1 MGYCGDIM
9 TPEEEKY
16 LAIQEEILG
25 QGQPD
30 KSLEDMYHPADIAA
44 AIEHIEDESRMLEAF
59 SAVGVE
65 MGSQILPLLDE
76 SSRELILDNST
87 PEELAEL
94 IGEMNT
100 DDAADLL
107 GEMEEEVAEEVLGST
122 SAEVDAQVSRL
133 LQFEPETAGGI
144 MQTELI
150 AAREEMTLDQ
160 TLDLLRSRPDIN
172 REVYNI
178 FVVDNLGRLKGVA
191 PIIELLLNPGMKKV
205 GDMVDEGHPP
215 IYVYADDDQENVA
228 SLFKKYDLISL
239 AVVDRNMVLLG
250 RILIDD
256 IVDVFVEEADEDI
269 MALVGAGDEVLSP
282 ATSVVEMAR
291 YRLPWLTASLAGGF
305 VTGALILLFKGTLEA
320 AIALAAFIPIVM
332 GMSGNVGSQSSTLVV
347 RGIATG
353 RIDPGALGAFIFKEV
368 KVGFILGIV
377 CGLISGVAAWAW
389 QSSAEMGLIMGG
401 AVFLA
406 INLAALMGAGIP
418 LIFKWLD
425 VDPAI
430 AGGPIVLALN
440 DITAVFIF
448 LTFATALIHLLH

>member
-1 MGYCGDIM
+1 M
-9 TPEEEKY
+9 TPEEEKH
-16 LAIQEEILG
+16 LAIQEEILDRS
-25 QGQPD
+25 QPEKALD
-30 KSLEDMYHPADIAA
+30 DLYHPADIAA

-59 SAVGVE
+59 TAVGVE

-76 SSRELILDNST
+76 SSRELILDNSS

-107 GEMEEEVAEEVLGST
+107 GEMEVDVAEEVLGAT
-122 SAEVDAQVSRL
+122 SADVDEQVSRL
-133 LQFEPETAGGI
+133 LLFEPETAGGI

-150 AAREEMTLDQ
+150 AASEEMTLDQ
-160 TLDLLRSRPDIN
+160 TLSLLRSRPDIN

-191 PIIELLLNPGMKKV
+191 PIIELMLNPGSKKV
-205 GDMVDEGHPP
+205 GEMVDEGHPP

-239 AVVDRNMVLLG
+239 AVVDRDMVLLG

-269 MALVGAGDEVLSP
+269 MALVGVNEEVLSP
-282 ATSVVEMAR
+282 STSVVEMAR
-291 YRLPWLTASLAGGF
+291 YRLPWLTASLGGGF
-305 VTGALILLFKGTLEA
+305 VTGALIWSFKGTLEA
-320 AIALAAFIPIVM
+320 AMALAAFIPIVM
-332 GMSGNVGSQSSTLVV
+332 GMSGNVGAQSSTLVV

-353 RIDPGALGAFIFKEV
+353 RIEQGDLVTFIYKEL
-368 KVGFILGIV
+368 KVGFILGVI
-377 CGLISGVAAWAW
+377 CGLISGVVAGFW
-389 QSSAEMGLIMGG
+389 QASPGLGLIMGG

-406 INLAALMGAGIP
+406 INLAALMGASIP
-418 LIFKWLD
+418 LIFRWLD

-430 AGGPIVLALN
+430 AGGPIVLAIN
-440 DITAVFIF
+440 DITAVLIF
-448 LTFATALIHLLH
+448 LTLATLLIHLLH

>member
-1 MGYCGDIM
+1 LDRSQ
-9 TPEEEKY
+9 PEK
-16 LAIQEEILG
+16 A
-25 QGQPD
+25 
-30 KSLEDMYHPADIAA
+30 LEDLFHPADIAA
-44 AIEHIEDESRMLEAF
+44 AIEHIEDESKMLEAF
-59 SAVGVE
+59 TATGVG

-76 SSRELILDNST
+76 SARELILDNSSA
-87 PEELAEL
+87 EELAEL
-94 IGEMNT
+94 IGVMNT

-107 GEMEEEVAEEVLGST
+107 GEMEEDVAEEVLGAAP
-122 SAEVDAQVSRL
+122 AEVDAQVSRL
-133 LQFEPETAGGI
+133 LKFEPETAGGI

-150 AAREEMTLDQ
+150 AAREDMTLDQ

-191 PIIELLLNPGMKKV
+191 PIIELMLNPGEKIV
-205 GDMVDEGHPP
+205 GDMVDAGHPP

-256 IVDVFVEEADEDI
+256 IVDVLVEEADEDI

-282 ATSVVEMAR
+282 ATSVVAMAR
-291 YRLPWLTASLAGGF
+291 YRLPWLTASLGGGF
-305 VTGALILLFKGTLEA
+305 VTGVLIWSFKGTLET

-332 GMSGNVGSQSSTLVV
+332 GMSGNVGAQSSTLVV

-353 RIDPGALGAFIFKEV
+353 RIEQGALVAFILKEM
-368 KVGFILGIV
+368 KVGLILGVV
-377 CGLISGVAAWAW
+377 CGVISGVVAGFW
-389 QSSAEMGLIMGG
+389 QASPGLGLIMGG

-406 INLAALMGAGIP
+406 INLAAVMGASIP
-418 LIFKWLD
+418 LIFQWLD

-430 AGGPIVLALN
+430 AGGPIVLAIN
-440 DITAVFIF
+440 DITAVLIF
-448 LTFATALIHLLH
+448 LTLATLLLHLLH